1 MLNTGFRGMPIA
13 WKCIAGG
20 NNDDGRWLYEIEVGT
35 KEHKEVILEGLQLW
49 GVHLKTLESAKVLA
63 QKLLYSTDVSIKG
76 DKLVIVNPDAAD
88 LVDQLNLKGS
98 KLLTANGS
106 QSLQGTLGLQI
117 NDFAKKPL

>member
-13 WKCIAGG
+13 GKCIACW

-76 DKLVIVNPDAAD
+76 DKLVIASE
-88 LVDQLNLKGS
+88 L
-98 KLLTANGS
+98 
-106 QSLQGTLGLQI
+106 I
-117 NDFAKKPL
+117 E